1 MAGEYA
7 LGRDYAAATR
17 LNAQYYMWKETIG
30 FDIHPNIPVA
40 TAEARYQQ
48 PLQIADVGCGTA
60 IWLRSVA
67 QSLPHARLD
76 GFDISLAQCPP
87 LQWFPHNI
95 RSLREWDVY
104 QAPPVE
110 LQGRYDIVHARLLFV
125 VVQDGDPAPM
135 IRNMM
140 LLLKP
145 GGYLQWDE
153 LDVAQSFVLK
163 VEEGVEA
170 AVMEE
175 TVRTLSQV
183 GHWVANLAEE
193 MERCGL
199 VHARIESYEERTELA
214 MPFFDIN
221 LAKDMEMANTRLKG
235 TADGE
240 ALQNRVELL
249 RVESKAG
256 AVICTPK
263 IVGVA
268 QAPEQREVGFTS
280 SLIE

>member
-1 MAGEYA
+1 MTGVYA

-17 LNAQYYMWKETIG
+17 LNAQYYMWKETLG
-30 FDIHPNIPVA
+30 FDVHPDIP
-40 TAEARYQQ
+40 TARSEVLDQQ
-48 PLQIADVGCGTA
+48 PIHIADVGCGTA

-87 LQWFPHNI
+87 LPWLPQNI

-125 VVQDGDPAPM
+125 VVRDGDTTPM

-153 LDVAQSFVLK
+153 LNVAQSYVLK
-163 VEEGVEA
+163 VDETVPA
-170 AVMEE
+170 AIMEE
-175 TVRTLSQV
+175 TLGTLSQV
-183 GHWVANLAEE
+183 GYWVAKLAET

-199 VHARIESYEERTELA
+199 VHARISSYEERTELA

-221 LAKDMEMANTRLKG
+221 LAKDMEMAETKLKG

-240 ALQNRVELL
+240 ALRSKVKLMH
-249 RVESKAG
+249 VESKAG

-263 IVGVA
+263 LVCVA
-268 QAPEQREVGFTS
+268 QASEQTNIGDAS